1 MAALIIAFRRILREA
16 ISAAKGVLTLVL
28 ALYLDL
34 LFAVFNLLTPDR
46 PVGRV
51 VPQGHPGYGGK
62 WPPYIPPRQGD
73 SRCSCPAL
81 NALSNHGLLP
91 RDGKSIKFT
100 EVTAAVCRVY
110 NLSPTLSFLLT
121 NFIAKSLVR
130 SFHTDRLD
138 LADVDAHN
146 CIEHD
151 ASLTRVDT
159 YDDPDQ
165 GKIAHAL
172 VDEVLTCGTGPG
184 GNLTPPDISRLLGK
198 RRVEAK
204 TRDPKFSLALIH
216 KLFGSANGTMFLTI
230 FGGRVNDLRSVLG
243 EERLPDGWESRI
255 RHRMGMTA
263 FEFNLKVFSVE
274 LSIKEEVDDSI
285 ARAGQRRY
293 VRPGEAVNG
302 KTA

>member
-1 MAALIIAFRRILREA
+1 MVALIIAFQCVLRELV
-16 ISAAKGVLTLVL
+16 SGMKTLLVLVL
-28 ALYLDL
+28 ALALDF
-34 LFAVFNLLTPDR
+34 LFAVYNLLTPDR

-51 VPQGHPGYGGK
+51 VPPGQPGHGGT

-81 NALSNHGLLP
+81 NALANHGLLP

-100 EVTAAVCRVY
+100 EVTGAVCRVY

-121 NFIAKSLVR
+121 HFIAGSLVR
-130 SFHTDRLD
+130 NFRTDRLD

-151 ASLTRVDT
+151 ASFARVDT

-165 GKIAHAL
+165 SKIAHEL
-172 VDEVLTCGTGPG
+172 VDEVLACGTGPG
-184 GNLTPPDISRLLGK
+184 GNLTPADISRLLGK

-216 KLFGSANGTMFLTI
+216 KLFGSANGTMLMTI
-230 FGGRVNDLRSVLG
+230 FGGRVNDLRVFLE

-263 FEFNLKVFSVE
+263 FEFNPKVFSVE

-285 ARAGQRRY
+285 AHAGQGRY
-293 VRPGEAVNG
+293 APISRTGNG
-302 KTA
+302 KAA